1 MHTGL
6 PKALKSPAGEKS
18 FYFKFSLTS
27 HLSILFGNESLLP
40 EPPQHPPP
48 HAQHTLTRNVLL
60 ISFGVGLTE
69 TYFGKL
75 SFHLVLLP
83 SVLFPS
89 GHIKGPASG
98 AFKVFFHLL
107 LTN

>member
-1 MHTGL
+1 MR
-6 PKALKSPAGEKS
+6 AS
-18 FYFKFSLTS
+18 
-27 HLSILFGNESLLP
+27 SLLP
-40 EPPQHPPP
+40 PPTPRNT
-48 HAQHTLTRNVLL
+48 HTLNVLL

-69 TYFGKL
+69 THFGEL